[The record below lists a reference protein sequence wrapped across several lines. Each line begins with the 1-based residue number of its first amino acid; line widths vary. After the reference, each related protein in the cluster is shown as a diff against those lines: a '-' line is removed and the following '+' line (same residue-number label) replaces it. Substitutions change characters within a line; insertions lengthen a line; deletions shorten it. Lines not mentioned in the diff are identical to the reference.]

1 MRKGNAIKFY
11 YLKTNSE
18 KLRKNNTISFAS
30 NFNSR
35 RRDGSF
41 QHNRREELIDKNG
54 ARQAS

>member
-1 MRKGNAIKFY
+1 MLQNF
-11 YLKTNSE
+11 
-18 KLRKNNTISFAS
+18 KNNITSFTP

-54 ARQAS
+54 AR